1 MKNKSLLSL
10 LLFAVVQSAP
20 SWASSSST
28 DNQLQNAID
37 GKHRA
42 EQKEKRDQHR
52 NPQETLEFFGF
63 KPDMTVVE
71 VWPGSGWYT
80 DILAPALRANGTFIA
95 AGFDPDAGVKWY
107 PKAIENYVA
116 KMDSDKALYG
126 NVQYTQFNPPTKI
139 KVAEDNSADMV
150 LTFRNVHNWYM
161 NGDEESVKKAFEGFY
176 TALKP
181 SGILGVVEH
190 RLPESRDQKKD
201 KRSGYVKQSLVIKW
215 AEEAGFILLAKSE
228 INANPKDTADHERGV
243 WTLPPR
249 LRLGDEDKEKYLAIG
264 ESDRM
269 TLKFMKPASK

>member
-1 MKNKSLLSL
+1 MKKSLLN
-10 LLFAVVQSAP
+10 LLFAVVLSTP
-20 SWASSSST
+20 SWAGPHSQY
-28 DNQLQNAID
+28 DQLQKAID
-37 GKHRA
+37 GEHRA
-42 EQKEKRDQHR
+42 EQKAKRDQYR
-52 NPQETLEFFGF
+52 NPKETLDFFGF
-63 KPDMTVVE
+63 KPGMTVVE

-80 DILAPALRANGTFIA
+80 DILAPTLQGNGTFIA

-116 KMDSDKALYG
+116 KIDSNKALYG
-126 NVQYTQFNPPTKI
+126 DVQYTRFNPPTKT

-161 NGDEESVKKAFEGFY
+161 NGDEEAVKKAFEGFY
-176 TALKP
+176 KALKP

-228 INANPKDTADHERGV
+228 INANSKDTADHERGV

-269 TLKFMKPASK
+269 TLKFMKPATK